1 VLRSYGYDRMR
12 GGRARL
18 EGTVDYR
25 PQGAPFEG
33 QITVEDTMFSE
44 VPWLVKLV
52 SFASVKGLIG
62 MGSEQTVVIDR
73 VVATVASRPPST
85 IEIKNMIARGPQ
97 LGLTLDGTIDRGSDA
112 LDLRGTVIPSYYFL
126 NEGADRIPVIGN
138 IIGFA
143 TAGALQAVTFNVTGT
158 RAEPI
163 VTVQPLSSLAPGVMR
178 EWLRRLGL

>member
-18 EGTVDYR
+18 EGTADFR

-33 QITVEDTMFSE
+33 QITVEDTMFSQ

-52 SFASVKGLIG
+52 SFASVKGARRAWG
-62 MGSEQTVVIDR
+62 R
-73 VVATVASRPPST
+73 SRPSSSTASSRRSRAVRRARSRSRTWSRAVPSSGSRST
-85 IEIKNMIARGPQ
+85 ARSN
-97 LGLTLDGTIDRGSDA
+97 RASDA

-138 IIGFA
+138 IIGSRPPGA
-143 TAGALQAVTFNVTGT
+143 SGGDVQRHRDARGAGRDG
-158 RAEPI
+158 
-163 VTVQPLSSLAPGVMR
+163 QPLSSLAPGVMR